1 MGGGAMK
8 LMHQNRQVFARQSRI
23 EPVRKQPIP
32 VKPKVVITA
41 AARQTARPS

>member
-23 EPVRKQPIP
+23 DPARKQPIP

-41 AARQTARPS
+41 ATRQAARPS